1 MIVVELKQQEGRGE
15 QVQVKEMLAT
25 SSQQPDQ
32 EKLYQWI
39 NWSHPFQ
46 DL

>member
-1 MIVVELKQQEGRGE
+1 MIVVEPKQQEGHGE
-15 QVQVKEMLAT
+15 QVQVKEMPVT

-39 NWSHPFQ
+39 KWSHPFQ